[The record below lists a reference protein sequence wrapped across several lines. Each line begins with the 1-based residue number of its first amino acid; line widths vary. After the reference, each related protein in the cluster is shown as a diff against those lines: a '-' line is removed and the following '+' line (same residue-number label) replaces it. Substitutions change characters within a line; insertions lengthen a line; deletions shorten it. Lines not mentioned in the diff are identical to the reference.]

1 MRDNMGKYIFV
12 IDEQTKNIRID
23 SYLSQMIEDCSRS
36 FIQKLIDE
44 NHILVNKNI
53 VKSNYK
59 LKCNDIIDV
68 NIPEPKAIEI
78 EPENIPLNILYE
90 DKDIIVINKEQ
101 GMVVH
106 PSYGHYSG
114 TVVNAL
120 LYHCKGELSGIN
132 GVMRPG
138 IVHRIDKD
146 TSGVIV
152 AAKNNNAHQKL
163 ANQLKE
169 HSITRKYNAIV
180 YNNLKNDTGTI
191 DAPIGRHPI
200 YRKKMTVTDKNSKH
214 AVTHYKVIERFG
226 KYTFIEV
233 QLETG
238 RTHQIRVHMSY
249 IGYPL
254 VGDEVYS
261 SKNQPFKLNGQLLHA
276 RVLGFIHPNTNK
288 YIEFEADIPEY
299 FQKVLNELRKQR
311 Q

>member
-1 MRDNMGKYIFV
+1 MESYIFV

-23 SYLSQMIEDCSRS
+23 SYLSQMIDDCSRS

-44 NHILVNKNI
+44 NQILVNRNI
-53 VKSNYK
+53 IKSNYK
-59 LKCNDIIDV
+59 LKRGDIVEV
-68 NIPEPKAIEI
+68 NIPEPTNIEI
-78 EPENIPLNILYE
+78 EAENIALNILYE
-90 DKDIIVINKEQ
+90 DKDIIVINKKQ

-163 ANQLKE
+163 AAQLKE

-180 YNNLKNDTGTI
+180 YNNIKNDTGTI

-200 YRKKMTVTDKNSKH
+200 NRKKMAVTDKNSKQ
-214 AVTHYKVIERFG
+214 AITHYKVIKRFDN
-226 KYTFIEV
+226 YTFIEA

-249 IGYPL
+249 IGHPL
-254 VGDEVYS
+254 VGDEVYGPKN
-261 SKNQPFKLNGQLLHA
+261 SKFKLNGQMLHA
-276 RVLGFIHPNTNK
+276 RVLGFIHPSTGK

-299 FQKVLNELRKQR
+299 FKRFLKEELIL
-311 Q
+311 